1 MEYSVYD
8 REAYFEDVFDR
19 FFDPSCPYI
28 DAHRIDDGYQWD
40 FNETTLK
47 FRWKTTGTKLILVI
61 NTPEEVAAVYQ
72 FDLETGLVIMHN
84 DKTLTDPDCV
94 YRNAT
99 SDIWG
104 ELFNSGY
111 FTLVNKP
118 VVIDTT
124 EPQYEVLSPEEAA
137 RRIVKAIGASIADE
151 DEVFDDEE

>member
-1 MEYSVYD
+1 MEEYTVYE
-8 REAYFEDVFDR
+8 RESYFEEVFER

-28 DAHRIDDGYQWD
+28 DAHPIDGGYQWD
-40 FNETTLK
+40 FNGTDLK
-47 FRWKTTGTKLILVI
+47 FRWKTEGTKLILVI

-84 DKTLTDPDCV
+84 DKTITDPDCA
-94 YRNAT
+94 YRTAT

-104 ELFNSGY
+104 ELFNGGY

-124 EPQYEVLSPEEAA
+124 EPKCEVLSPEEAA

-151 DEVFDDEE
+151 DETDENE